1 MKKIEDFYEIDNTK
15 LQQSFITALKNKDF
29 KEFVNTL
36 DIKDETLMKYTSN
49 LEEASVEYHNCK
61 NCKSLA
67 TCKNNMKGYKYTPLK
82 EKDIITF
89 SYEMCPKKEKEED
102 TLAYQKNLELFD
114 MPKEIKEAN
123 FKDIYKDD
131 KNRLPIIKYFK
142 EFIDEYNKKDKPKGL
157 YLNGSFGSGKTY
169 LIAALF
175 NEMAKEDIEND
186 KSAKERKENMKK
198 AILLIIFGIIVFIV
212 AKKGY
217 KSVITYFPEF
227 LRSLKSS
234 FNSDYSEKFNYI
246 KKVPLLLLDD
256 IGAEN
261 TSAWSRDEVLGPI
274 LQYRMEEHLPTFFTS
289 NLTLQELEKSL
300 SITTGGVDKVKA
312 RRIIERIKQ
321 LTVNMELISKNRRN

>member
-175 NEMAKEDIEND
+175 NEMAKKDIR
-186 KSAKERKENMKK
+186 SV
-198 AILLIIFGIIVFIV
+198 LI
-212 AKKGY
+212 Y
-217 KSVITYFPEF
+217 YPEF

-289 NLTLQELEKSL
+289 NLTLQELEKNL